1 MLCVL
6 SPVYGSQKDLTSVIY
21 QFTKQT
27 YKGDRIL
34 IILDDSPTKAPQ
46 SFFDNFDMTY
56 VCYIHQ
62 SEKKP
67 ISMKR
72 QILKDIALKD
82 FGGMYMVCMDTDDI
96 YNKNY
101 LSSMVSLLKAGNHLV
116 SCKDLIYFVPSSHIS
131 VYKKTITTKNFAIH
145 AALGF
150 TKEYALNHNYKTT
163 VKHSEIL
170 SFTNNFSR
178 NVTYLPGIHCLM
190 IHCHKGTLVDHC
202 KMFNSKNALPQ
213 SVQDQLVKEYISEDP
228 KIKSLVLP
236 NKFVSGLSYVTKK
249 IIPLINSFK
258 TENNIMENNIM
269 KNNIIQNNVTENN
282 VTENNVIEN
291 NVIENNDD
299 IEILDGGYI
308 PDIVKPLQRDM
319 SGSMSI
325 SKSVKKTVE
334 IVKKPVEPVKP
345 IELKKPVEPVKPIE
359 LKKPV
364 EPVKPIE
371 LVKKTVEHVK
381 PIELV
386 KKTVEHVKQVEPV
399 KPIELVRKTVEPV
412 IVVEPIEPMKLVEPV
427 KPIELVKKPVE
438 PVKQVEPT
446 QPVKP
451 VEPMKLVEPVK
462 PIELVKKTVEPVKPV
477 ETMQPVEPVKPMQS
491 VEPVKPVEPMKLVE
505 PVKPV
510 ETMQPVEPV
519 KPMQPVEPVKPMQ
532 PVEPVKPMQPVEPVK
547 QVEPSKP
554 AL

>member
-62 SEKKP
+62 SEKKT

-72 QILKDIALKD
+72 QFLKDIAIKD
-82 FGGMYMVCMDTDDI
+82 FGGMYMVCMDSDDI

-116 SCKDLIYFVPSSHIS
+116 SCKDLIYFVPSSSRTS

-150 TKEYALNHNYKTT
+150 TKEYALNHQYKTS
-163 VKHSEIL
+163 VKQSEIL

-190 IHCHKGTLVDHC
+190 IHCHKGTLVDHF

-213 SVQDQLVKEYISEDP
+213 SVQDQLVKDNISEDP
-228 KIKSLVLP
+228 KIRALVLP
-236 NKFVSGLSYVTKK
+236 NTFVNGLSYVTKK
-249 IIPLINSFK
+249 NIDLFK
-258 TENNIMENNIM
+258 
-269 KNNIIQNNVTENN
+269 
-282 VTENNVIEN
+282 IEN
-291 NVIENNDD
+291 NKIENNKIENNKIENNKIENNKIENNKIENNKIENNKIENNDD

-308 PDIVKPLQRDM
+308 PDIVKQRDITGPM
-319 SGSMSI
+319 S
-325 SKSVKKTVE
+325 KK
-334 IVKKPVEPVKP
+334 I
-345 IELKKPVEPVKPIE
+345 
-359 LKKPV
+359 
-364 EPVKPIE
+364 
-371 LVKKTVEHVK
+371 
-381 PIELV
+381 
-386 KKTVEHVKQVEPV
+386 
-399 KPIELVRKTVEPV
+399 VEPV
-412 IVVEPIEPMKLVEPV
+412 IKPAEPVIKPAEPV
-427 KPIELVKKPVE
+427 KHVIKPAE
-438 PVKQVEPT
+438 PVM
-446 QPVKP
+446 KP
-451 VEPMKLVEPVK
+451 A
-462 PIELVKKTVEPVKPV
+462 EPVKPV
-477 ETMQPVEPVKPMQS
+477 MKPAEPVMKPAEL
-491 VEPVKPVEPMKLVE
+491 VIKPAEPVKPVMKPAE

-510 ETMQPVEPV
+510 MKPVKPAEPV
-519 KPMQPVEPVKPMQ
+519 KPVMKPAEPVIKPA
-532 PVEPVKPMQPVEPVK
+532 EPVMKPAEPVNDTSDPINIK
-547 QVEPSKP
+547 KTNSSSLENYEYKLGNIIPSNEYSVSMDNIGDVENV
-554 AL
+554 